1 MPLSLGFSLENIE
14 MINMFE
20 LQWGK
25 QKVDCNKEMCWNM
38 LCLYIAYFA
47 PNGLEG
53 DKNVI
58 TRFPGSSFWVVFK
71 AKIRSSVIFMKM
83 AFLTLIFCIRVSNN
97 HISMERDTIGVNN
110 PQWVHHSFC
119 LCHASKSFTFSVM
132 PPNIKYWK
140 TIDLVFHSHIVRL

>member
-1 MPLSLGFSLENIE
+1 ML
-14 MINMFE
+14 FE
-20 LQWGK
+20 FRIGWQWGK
-25 QKVDCNKEMCWNM
+25 GKVDYNNEICWNM

-71 AKIRSSVIFMKM
+71 AKIRSSVLFMKI
-83 AFLTLIFCIRVSNN
+83 AFLTLFFCIRVSNN
-97 HISMERDTIGVNN
+97 HISKERDTIGVNN
-110 PQWVHHSFC
+110 PQWVHHLG

-132 PPNIKYWK
+132 PPNISWK
-140 TIDLVFHSHIVRL
+140 TIDLVFHSHIVRLWDFCFFLSHIVRL